1 MKQIIRDFF
10 TYSKSNRNGMLVL
23 LIVIFLI
30 LIYLTFSYKLFPP
43 DREDFSKLD
52 ARFKSFSDSLQQQND
67 SLDLPEEH
75 KGLYIPKQYK
85 KENSP
90 AKGERFNFNPNNLSA
105 EDWKRLGLSDK
116 QIKVI
121 HHYEEKGGKFK
132 TKEDV
137 KKMYCIKEEQYLS
150 LEPFI
155 DIPKEEKRKF
165 AKDSIANTS
174 AKAFAAKVSEPTVL
188 VDINSADSLELIT
201 IHGIKGF
208 YAKEI
213 IKYRKLLGGF
223 VSKEQLF
230 ELYKFDTIKYN
241 MAEKYIAIDV
251 SHIKK
256 ININTCTDKEL
267 KHPYLKWNSVK
278 AIINYRKA
286 HGKFK
291 TIDEIKKTDLVDDE
305 TYRKI
310 APYLTID

>member
-1 MKQIIRDFF
+1 MKQIIRDYF
-10 TYSKSNRNGMLVL
+10 TFSSKHRRGVLFLL
-23 LIVIFLI
+23 LIIFLI
-30 LIYLTFSYKLFPP
+30 IIYLTFSYKLFPP
-43 DREDFSKLD
+43 DKEDFSKLD
-52 ARFKSFSDSLQQQND
+52 ARFKSFSDSLLGQKD
-67 SLDLPEEH
+67 SLDVLEEH
-75 KGLYIPKQYK
+75 KGLYIPKQYE
-85 KENSP
+85 KEKTISN
-90 AKGERFNFNPNNLSA
+90 GERFNFNPNNLSD
-105 EDWKRLGLSDK
+105 EEWKRLGLSDK

-121 HHYEEKGGKFK
+121 HNYEEKGGKFK
-132 TKEDV
+132 TKGDV

-150 LEPFI
+150 LEPYI
-155 DIPKEEKRKF
+155 SIPKEEKRKF
-165 AKDSIANTS
+165 VKDSIANSS
-174 AKAFAAKVSEPTVL
+174 AKATPAKVIEPIVL
-188 VDINSADSLELIT
+188 VEINSADSLELIT

-230 ELYKFDTIKYN
+230 ELYKFDTLKYN

-251 SHIKK
+251 SQIKK

-267 KHPYLKWNSVK
+267 KHPYLKWNAVK

-310 APYLTID
+310 VPYLKTE